1 MSAPKRYI
9 VTAALPYA
17 NGGIHLGHLAG
28 AYLPADIYVRYR
40 RQCGDQVL
48 FVCGSD
54 EHGVPITLGA
64 RKEGVPPQ
72 EFVDRYHQLMLESF
86 QRFGISFDIYAR
98 TTSPR
103 HYQTAQAFF
112 LELLRKNV
120 FIEETTHQ
128 FFDSEEQL
136 FLADRYV
143 QGTCPRCGYER
154 AYGDQCEKCG
164 SSLSPQELIHPVSV
178 LSGKPPELRQTKH
191 WYLPLQHYESWL
203 RQWILNENGRRWKP
217 NVLGQC
223 KSWLDA
229 GLQPRAMTRDLD
241 WGVPVPLPEAAGKV
255 LYVWFDAPIGYIS
268 ATQELLPE
276 QWQQYWQDDQS
287 ELIHFIGKD
296 NIVFH
301 CIIFPVLL
309 KAHGQFI
316 LPAQVPAMEFLN
328 LEGEKFSTSRNW
340 AVWLHEYLDEFP
352 DRTDDLR
359 YVLASNL
366 PETSDSDF
374 RWSDFQS
381 RINNEL
387 VAVLGNFV
395 HRTMVLT
402 HKYFDGRVP
411 QAVQPNETDSQY
423 LAQVQTQPPAVALF
437 LEQFRFRDALQAM
450 MQVARLGNR
459 YLAETEPWKQTDPDR
474 RSTILNTALQITAVL
489 AVVTEPFLPLT
500 ASRIRTMLHL
510 DSSHSMKKVQL
521 PLLMPGHSLGPPRL
535 LFQKIEDAQVQKQLD
550 KLYQQSQT
558 SMTAPSQPA
567 ASAPANKP
575 TITYDQFDR
584 IMLRVATILHAQRVN
599 NSEKLLQ
606 LTVDLGSEQRTIV
619 AGIAQHYEPQSLV
632 GQQVC
637 VVTNLEPKKI
647 RGIESHGMLL
657 VAQDDHG
664 RLCLIQPAATL
675 APGASIS

>member
-72 EFVDRYHQLMLESF
+72 EFVDRYHKLMFDSF
-86 QRFGISFDIYAR
+86 QRFGISFDVYGR
-98 TTSPR
+98 TTSPH
-103 HYQTAQAFF
+103 HYRTAQAFF
-112 LELLRKNV
+112 LELFQKNV

-128 FFDSEEQL
+128 FFDSVEQL
-136 FLADRYV
+136 FLADRYI

-164 SSLSPQELIHPVSV
+164 SSLSPHELIHPVSV
-178 LSGKPPELRQTKH
+178 LSGKPPELRPTKH
-191 WYLPLQHYESWL
+191 WYLPLQRYEGWL
-203 RQWILNENGRRWKP
+203 RQWILSENSQKWKP

-268 ATQELLPE
+268 ATQQLLPE
-276 QWQQYWQDDQS
+276 QWQQFWQDDQS

-316 LPAQVPAMEFLN
+316 LPSQVPAMEFLN

-359 YVLASNL
+359 YVLISNL

-411 QAVQPNETDSQY
+411 HAVQPTEIDSHY
-423 LAQVQTQPPAVALF
+423 LEQVQTQLPAVALF

-474 RSTILNTALQITAVL
+474 RSTILNTALQMTAVL
-489 AVVTEPFLPLT
+489 AVGSEPFLPLT
-500 ASRIRTMLHL
+500 ASRIRTMLQL
-510 DSSHSMKKVQL
+510 TSSPSMKNLQL
-521 PLLMPGHSLGPPRL
+521 PLLMPDHLLGPPRL
-535 LFQKIEDAQVQKQLD
+535 LFQKIEDAQVQKQLE
-550 KLYQQSQT
+550 KLYQRSQKT
-558 SMTAPSQPA
+558 MTTPSQPN
-567 ASAPANKP
+567 ASTPANKP
-575 TITYDQFDR
+575 TITHDQFDR
-584 IMLRVATILHAQRVN
+584 IMLRVATILQAQRVN
-599 NSEKLLQ
+599 NSDKLLQ
-606 LTVDLGSEQRTIV
+606 LIVDLGSEQRTIV
-619 AGIAQHYEPQSLV
+619 AGIAQYYEPQSLV

-647 RGIESHGMLL
+647 RGIESQGMLL
-657 VAQDDHG
+657 VAQDDLG
-664 RLCLIQPAATL
+664 RLCLIQPAASVL
-675 APGASIS
+675 PGACIS